1 MRGRPPVT
9 EDNIRPN
16 KFEMRYENNDSTEVW
31 KYDLNKN
38 PTGPIEVIIEYKK
51 DVVKNW
57 GNKLKEAKA
66 QKKVAKQMKQIQSK
80 SKKNVRNK

>member
-16 KFEMRYENNDSTEVW
+16 KFEVRYENSDSTEVW

>member
-16 KFEMRYENNDSTEVW
+16 KFEVRYENSDSTEVW
-31 KYDLNKN
+31 KYDLKKS
-38 PTGPIEVIIEYKK
+38 TGPIEVIIEYKK

-66 QKKVAKQMKQIQSK
+66 QKKVVKQMKQIQSK